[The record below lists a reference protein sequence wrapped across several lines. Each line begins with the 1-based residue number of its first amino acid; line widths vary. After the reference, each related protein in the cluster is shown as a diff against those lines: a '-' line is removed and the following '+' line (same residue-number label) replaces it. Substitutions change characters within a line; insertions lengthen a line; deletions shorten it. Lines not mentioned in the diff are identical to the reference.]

1 MQAYEN
7 INPPNLRW
15 HVNDIHSH
23 WGYPGFF
30 KGVQPAIV
38 RAIVLNAVFLSSYD
52 HIKHFILKRKLLS
65 DGAWTHFMASMG
77 SGLAIALCTS
87 PIDVVKSRIQNQLTT
102 TSLMYTGIMDCSWKL
117 LRTEGILA
125 FYKGFTP

>member
-1 MQAYEN
+1 MQAYEK

-23 WGYPGFF
+23 WGYHGFF

-65 DGAWTHFMASMG
+65 DGGWTHFMASMG

-87 PIDVVKSRIQNQLTT
+87 SIDVVKSRIQNQLTT
-102 TSLMYTGIMDCSWKL
+102 TSLMYIGIMDCSWKL